1 MNDLFIFNTSFQ
13 DSFEINTNFFD
24 TNLIN
29 LSIVLAIV
37 IRFLGEALVNILE
50 ERKQVITKNLQDS
63 NKKILVVKTRLSDVE
78 SKLKQAQLETTKLYD
93 SRFSVFSRKKE
104 ELLNQV
110 DSYLTQLQ
118 SLENEVV
125 NSQTKKVLS
134 DIYDKTVAAT
144 FNTLCIS
151 LAKSFK
157 QSGKFSNKRKTT
169 TYNYLK
175 KLTSFN

>member
-78 SKLKQAQLETTKLYD
+78 SKLKQAQLETT
-93 SRFSVFSRKKE
+93 
-104 ELLNQV
+104 
-110 DSYLTQLQ
+110 
-118 SLENEVV
+118 
-125 NSQTKKVLS
+125 
-134 DIYDKTVAAT
+134 
-144 FNTLCIS
+144 
-151 LAKSFK
+151 
-157 QSGKFSNKRKTT
+157 
-169 TYNYLK
+169 
-175 KLTSFN
+175 